1 MSWNDIEVSLVD
13 TIGTFSD
20 EVEKKKKQTIT
31 VIVEEYKW
39 EKFAVKGIKMTIK
52 KYKYDRDLDEFVYDK
67 NQQLHI
73 MPSLFEKM
81 INEIKI
87 K

>member
-1 MSWNDIEVSLVD
+1 
-13 TIGTFSD
+13 
-20 EVEKKKKQTIT
+20 
-31 VIVEEYKW
+31 
-39 EKFAVKGIKMTIK
+39 MTIK